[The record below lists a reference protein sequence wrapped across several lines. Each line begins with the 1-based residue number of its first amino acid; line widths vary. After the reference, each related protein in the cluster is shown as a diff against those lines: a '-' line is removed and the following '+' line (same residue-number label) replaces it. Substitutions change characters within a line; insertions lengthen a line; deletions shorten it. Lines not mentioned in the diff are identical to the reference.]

1 MLPKSLLSI
10 KGQSCNQTLL
20 VHQDMTKKTTFY
32 EKNVGEITQVK
43 CKIGLWFLSFALSL
57 INIYVCPKF
66 NFNPF
71 CTFQDM
77 ARTGINYEKKW
88 LWGDNSVN
96 IQDRIII
103 LVHYPFPHCYLFV
116 SQV

>member
-1 MLPKSLLSI
+1 
-10 KGQSCNQTLL
+10 
-20 VHQDMTKKTTFY
+20 MTTKTTFY

-77 ARTGINYEKKW
+77 ARTGINYEKNGYGEITLSIYKIELSFW
-88 LWGDNSVN
+88 CTTLSLTA
-96 IQDRIII
+96 I
-103 LVHYPFPHCYLFV
+103 YL
-116 SQV
+116 